1 MMQCILPIYRG
12 GAASMAIRPPR
23 AAEKLWSKRSL
34 ESKAILISI
43 NGLSRFK
50 NQKGTAGLGLFPK
63 ILVFD

>member
-1 MMQCILPIYRG
+1 
-12 GAASMAIRPPR
+12 MAIRPPR